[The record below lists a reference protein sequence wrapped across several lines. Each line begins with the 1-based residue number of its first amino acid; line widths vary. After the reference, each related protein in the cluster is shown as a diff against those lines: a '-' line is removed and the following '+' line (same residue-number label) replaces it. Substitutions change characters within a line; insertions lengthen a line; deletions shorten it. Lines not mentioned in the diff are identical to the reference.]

1 MNQLAISVKLNQNEK
16 YQMKQGVKDFKNQ
29 LLELKIGGSSDFE
42 MRRAIVYRENYF
54 QMMEATYS
62 GLNNYEK
69 VIEELKKISNPL
81 DFYSKLSKIE
91 SGEKLKDISFMYNNQ
106 PFQANL
112 NRLAIELGI
121 KDVEDTEEVEE
132 GE

>member
-1 MNQLAISVKLNQNEK
+1 M
-16 YQMKQGVKDFKNQ
+16 KDFKNQ

-54 QMMEATYS
+54 QMLEATYS

-121 KDVEDTEEVEE
+121 KGVEDTEEVEE

>member
-1 MNQLAISVKLNQNEK
+1 MN
-16 YQMKQGVKDFKNQ
+16 
-29 LLELKIGGSSDFE
+29 IGGSSDFE
-42 MRRAIVYRENYF
+42 MRRAVIYQQNYYK
-54 QMMEATYS
+54 MLAETYD
-62 GLNNYEK
+62 GLDNYA
-69 VIEELKKISNPL
+69 L
-81 DFYSKLSKIE
+81 E

-121 KDVEDTEEVEE
+121 KGIEDSEEVEE